1 MMSFLSTSV
10 YIYAHMCVYEL
21 FFFKAMP
28 FKILFQYHF
37 DSSLVNTFKYQ
48 LLTSTKGLAVM
59 SAGSGLGFL
68 RSFRED

>member
-1 MMSFLSTSV
+1 MH
-10 YIYAHMCVYEL
+10 ICVYTSF
-21 FFFKAMP
+21 FFFKATP